1 VARVF
6 DPKQIEKILAGGG
19 GTDMGIGIDA
29 AMKLKQK
36 PDIIIV
42 LTDGQTP
49 WPNRPPKA
57 KTIIGLLGGDTD
69 TPKWAKKIII
79 EKGR

>member
-1 VARVF
+1 MGVG
-6 DPKQIEKILAGGG
+6 IE
-19 GTDMGIGIDA
+19 A
-29 AMKLKQK
+29 AMKFK

-69 TPKWAKKIII
+69 TPKWAKKIVI
-79 EKGR
+79 KGGK